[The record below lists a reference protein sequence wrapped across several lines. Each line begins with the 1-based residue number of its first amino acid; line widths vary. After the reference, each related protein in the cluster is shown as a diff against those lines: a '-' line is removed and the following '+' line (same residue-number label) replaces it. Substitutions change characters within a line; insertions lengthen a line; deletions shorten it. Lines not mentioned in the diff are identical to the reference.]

1 MVVELL
7 LQAEQEHRVQ
17 VELVEQEQEQVLM
30 DHPLLDLVVEAEA
43 FLEDL
48 IKEQVDLAEE
58 EQADLV
64 VLQEQEQLEQPTL
77 VAVVVEAETA
87 LQEMVQMVVQV

>member
-17 VELVEQEQEQVLM
+17 VELVEQEQQQVLM
-30 DHPLLDLVVEAEA
+30 HHPLLDLVVEAEA
-43 FLEDL
+43 FLEVL
-48 IKEQVDLAEE
+48 LKEQVGLVVE

-77 VAVVVEAETA
+77 VAVVVEAETV
-87 LQEMVQMVVQV
+87 LQEMVQLVDQV